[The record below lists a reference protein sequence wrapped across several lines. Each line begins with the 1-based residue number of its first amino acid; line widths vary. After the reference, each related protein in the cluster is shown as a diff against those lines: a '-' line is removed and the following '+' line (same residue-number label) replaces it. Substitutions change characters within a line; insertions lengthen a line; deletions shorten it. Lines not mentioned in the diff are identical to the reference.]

1 MDRRKTNLFTLIV
14 YLCTDVA
21 DRGKNNLVCLLLVEV
36 GGWLIVPGNVNWRPL
51 YTVVMLCQL
60 GMVVFF

>member
-1 MDRRKTNLFTLIV
+1 MDRRKTNLFTLIAD
-14 YLCTDVA
+14 CGFA

-36 GGWLIVPGNVNWRPL
+36 GGWLIVHSNVNWRPL

-60 GMVVFF
+60 GMVEFF